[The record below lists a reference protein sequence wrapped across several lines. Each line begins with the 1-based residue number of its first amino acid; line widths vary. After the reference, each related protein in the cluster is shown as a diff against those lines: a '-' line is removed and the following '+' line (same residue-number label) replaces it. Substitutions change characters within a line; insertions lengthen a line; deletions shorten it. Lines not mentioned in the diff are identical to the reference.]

1 MGRAVLV
8 GVGVVLVAAGGVAA
22 WRALH
27 PQPAPPEETS
37 LDQRPYEQTSDK
49 EREDWMRKLG
59 YTD

>member
-1 MGRAVLV
+1 
-8 GVGVVLVAAGGVAA
+8 VAAGGVAA

-27 PQPAPPEETS
+27 PPPAPAAETS
-37 LDQRPYEQTSDK
+37 LDQRPYDQTSDK